1 MCIVLFKYNLPQE
14 KGVRLQLL
22 ENCLLE
28 IQQKKKKVLRLRREK
43 EFTLNSNLDTTLLN
57 KRDLAHIFFHCHDMG
72 QNSSFGQNQREENRT
87 LPSNNFR
94 LCR

>member
-28 IQQKKKKVLRLRREK
+28 IQQKKKKK
-43 EFTLNSNLDTTLLN
+43 S
-57 KRDLAHIFFHCHDMG
+57 
-72 QNSSFGQNQREENRT
+72 
-87 LPSNNFR
+87 
-94 LCR
+94 